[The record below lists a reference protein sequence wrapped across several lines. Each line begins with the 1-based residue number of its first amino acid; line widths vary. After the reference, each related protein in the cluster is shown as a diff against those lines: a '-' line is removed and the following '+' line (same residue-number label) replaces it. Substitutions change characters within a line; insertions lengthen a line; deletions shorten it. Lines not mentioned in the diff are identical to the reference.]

1 MPRAKDEVTIT
12 PPQETHLAS
21 FLVVADT
28 SLQKSHFFL
37 WFADTK
43 GLLLCDIPRL
53 FTRSALLILLRLRA
67 VIERSKNLLLWVC
80 LQQRPRCTNTGVV
93 QRGGREK
100 TVFLLRR
107 QCSSERREL
116 SDIENYTFT
125 SNVLRRIPK
134 WKQRAKSYSQK
145 NSYISETATK
155 HKAVSTSKVN
165 LRTVHFLLH
174 YPTCDR
180 WTELCR
186 ISPYF
191 ISWRGT
197 ENGWTCKLYNLTLQT
212 TYQTNV
218 VSWIFIC
225 FIKRLFYRQPWTF
238 RAQRNLCWI

>member
-28 SLQKSHFFL
+28 ALQKSHFFL

-43 GLLLCDIPRL
+43 GLLLCDLPRL

-80 LQQRPRCTNTGVV
+80 LQQRLRCTNTGVV
-93 QRGGREK
+93 QRGGERENS
-100 TVFLLRR
+100 VFAPPPVLVRTPRTQWHWELYLHVKCVAANPKMKATCQKLLP
-107 QCSSERREL
+107 E
-116 SDIENYTFT
+116 
-125 SNVLRRIPK
+125 
-134 WKQRAKSYSQK
+134 

-155 HKAVSTSKVN
+155 HKAVSSSKVN

-180 WTELCR
+180 RTVLCR

-238 RAQRNLCWI
+238 RAQHSLCWI

>member
-1 MPRAKDEVTIT
+1 MWYT
-12 PPQETHLAS
+12 PA
-21 FLVVADT
+21 FLHEALCLFYYDWE
-28 SLQKSHFFL
+28 L
-37 WFADTK
+37 WLRGVKTFYCGFVCSNDQDVPTQ
-43 GLLLCDIPRL
+43 GLCNRL
-53 FTRSALLILLRLRA
+53 
-67 VIERSKNLLLWVC
+67 
-80 LQQRPRCTNTGVV
+80 
-93 QRGGREK
+93 
-100 TVFLLRR
+100 
-107 QCSSERREL
+107 CSSECWEL
-116 SDIENYTFT
+116 SDIESSTFT

-212 TYQTNV
+212 TYQTNM

-225 FIKRLFYRQPWTF
+225 FIRRLFYRQPWTF
-238 RAQRNLCWI
+238 RAQHNLCRI

>member
-1 MPRAKDEVTIT
+1 MKWQLLPLKKHI
-12 PPQETHLAS
+12 
-21 FLVVADT
+21 
-28 SLQKSHFFL
+28 
-37 WFADTK
+37 
-43 GLLLCDIPRL
+43 LLLFSLWQTQP
-53 FTRSALLILLRLRA
+53 F
-67 VIERSKNLLLWVC
+67 KNLTFSSDLQIQKDCCCVIYPGFLNEALCLFYYAWELWLRGVKTFYCGFVC
-80 LQQRPRCTNTGVV
+80 SNDQDVPTRGLCNG
-93 QRGGREK
+93 GGREK

-155 HKAVSTSKVN
+155 HKAVSSSKVN

-180 WTELCR
+180 RTELCR

-238 RAQRNLCWI
+238 RAQHNLCWI